1 MILVTGANGLVGSYL
16 CRYLIS
22 KGEKVRALKRPNSDL
37 RLLEGVTDKI
47 EWVDGDILDIFS
59 LEEAFIGI
67 DKIYHCAAIISY
79 SKRNNHLLTQVN
91 VDRTANVVNTALDM
105 GIKKLV
111 YISSIAALGKTGKE
125 DEVVTEQ
132 TPWER
137 KNLTSDYSVSK
148 FLAEREV
155 WRSIAEGLNAVIV
168 NPSIIV
174 GAGNW
179 NSGSCK
185 LFTTIHKGFK
195 YFTEGKTGY
204 VDVRDVVKIVY
215 ALMESDTT
223 NERYI
228 LNSENV
234 SYRDFLTTIA
244 KELQVKGPTVKA
256 GKFLSALAWRTEW
269 FKSLFNGSEPS
280 VTRQTALIANK
291 KVNYANNKIVE
302 QLGYKFIS
310 VNKAIEDAAAS
321 FKSELHTGKFYPLK
335 FNE

>member
-1 MILVTGANGLVGSYL
+1 MILVTGSNGLVGSYL
-16 CRYLIS
+16 CRYLLS
-22 KGEKVRALKRPNSDL
+22 KGEKVRAIRRPGSNL
-37 RLLEGVTDKI
+37 RLLQDIADKI

-59 LEEAFIGI
+59 LEDAVVGI

-79 SKRNNHLLTQVN
+79 AKSNKDLLMQVN
-91 VDRTANVVNTALDM
+91 VEGTANVVNVALDN

-111 YISSIAALGKTGKE
+111 YISSIAALGKTGK
-125 DEVVTEQ
+125 DNEVVNEQ

-185 LFTTIHKGFK
+185 LFTTIHNGFK
-195 YFTEGKTGY
+195 YYTEGKTGY

-215 ALMESDTT
+215 ALMESDIN
-223 NERYI
+223 NERFI

-234 SYRDFLTTIA
+234 SYHDFLTTIA

-256 GKFLSALAWRTEW
+256 GKFLSSLAWRTEW

-280 VTRQTALIANK
+280 VTKQTAVIANK
-291 KVNYANNKIVE
+291 KVNYENKKIVD
-302 QLGYKFIS
+302 QLQYNFIP
-310 VNKAIEDAAAS
+310 VNRSIADAAQS
-321 FKSELHTGKFYPLK
+321 FKAELKSGKFNPLL
-335 FNE
+335 F

>member
-37 RLLEGVTDKI
+37 RLLEDIVEKI
-47 EWVDGDILDIFS
+47 EWIDGDILDIFS

-79 SKRNNHLLTQVN
+79 SKRNNHQLVLVN
-91 VDRTANVVNTALDM
+91 VDGTANVVNTALDM

-111 YISSIAALGKTGKE
+111 YISSIAALGKTGK
-125 DEVVTEQ
+125 DNEVVTEQ

-179 NSGSCK
+179 NNGSCK
-185 LFTTIHKGFK
+185 LFTTIHNGFK

-204 VDVRDVVKIVY
+204 VDVRDVVKIAY
-215 ALMESDTT
+215 ALMESDIT

-234 SYRDFLTTIA
+234 TYHDFLTTIA
-244 KELQVKGPTVKA
+244 KELHVKGPTVKA
-256 GKFLSALAWRTEW
+256 GKFLSSLAWRSEW

-280 VTRQTALIANK
+280 VTKQTAMIANK
-291 KVNYANNKIVE
+291 KVNYANKKIVE
-302 QLGYKFIS
+302 QLGYNFIP
-310 VNKAIEDAAAS
+310 VNKAIADADRKILS
-321 FKSELHTGKFYPLK
+321 LK
-335 FNE
+335 I

>member
-16 CRYLIS
+16 CRYLLS
-22 KGEKVRALKRPNSDL
+22 KGEKVRAIKRPESNM
-37 RLLEGVTDKI
+37 RLLEDIADKI
-47 EWVDGDILDIFS
+47 EWMDGDILDMFS
-59 LEEAFIGI
+59 LEEAVAGI

-79 SKRNNHLLTQVN
+79 SKRNKDLLMQVN
-91 VDRTANVVNTALDM
+91 VEGTANVVNIALDNN
-105 GIKKLV
+105 IKKLV
-111 YISSIAALGKTGKE
+111 YISSIAALGKTGK
-125 DEVVTEQ
+125 DNEVVSEQ

-137 KNLTSDYSVSK
+137 KNLSSDYSVSK

-185 LFTTIHKGFK
+185 LFTTVNNGFK
-195 YFTEGKTGY
+195 YYTEGKTGY

-215 ALMESDTT
+215 ALMESEIT
-223 NERYI
+223 NERFI

-244 KELQVKGPTVKA
+244 KELHVTGPTVKA
-256 GKFLSALAWRTEW
+256 GKLLSSLAWRTEW

-280 VTRQTALIANK
+280 VTKQTASIANK
-291 KVNYANNKIVE
+291 KVNYDNKKIVDLL
-302 QLGYKFIS
+302 QYDFIP
-310 VNKAIEDAAAS
+310 VNKAIADAAKS
-321 FKSELHTGKFYPLK
+321 FKTELNTGKFHPIK
-335 FNE
+335 FN

>member
-16 CRYLIS
+16 CRYLIW
-22 KGEKVRALKRPNSDL
+22 KGEKLRAIKRPESNI
-37 RLLEGVTDKI
+37 RLLEDIADKI
-47 EWVDGDILDIFS
+47 EWVNGDILDVFS
-59 LEEAFIGI
+59 LEEAFVGI

-79 SKRNNHLLTQVN
+79 SKSNKDLLMQVN
-91 VDRTANVVNTALDM
+91 VEGTANVVNIALDM

-111 YISSIAALGKTGKE
+111 FISSIAALGKTGK
-125 DEVVTEQ
+125 DNEVVTEQ

-137 KNLTSDYSVSK
+137 KNLTSDYSKSK

-185 LFTTIHKGFK
+185 LFTTVHNGFK
-195 YFTEGKTGY
+195 YYTEGKTGY

-215 ALMESDTT
+215 TLMESDIT
-223 NERYI
+223 NERFI

-244 KELQVKGPTVKA
+244 KELNVKGPTVKA
-256 GKFLSALAWRTEW
+256 GKFLSSLAWRTEW
-269 FKSLFNGSEPS
+269 FKSLFNGAEPS
-280 VTRQTALIANK
+280 VTKQTAMIANK
-291 KVNYANNKIVE
+291 KVNYENRKVVE
-302 QLGYKFIS
+302 QLLYQFIP
-310 VNKAIEDAAAS
+310 VEKAIADAATS
-321 FKSELHTGKFYPLK
+321 FKSELKTGKFNPLK
-335 FNE
+335 FME

>member
-37 RLLEGVTDKI
+37 RLLEDIVEKI
-47 EWVDGDILDIFS
+47 EWIDGDILDIFS

-79 SKRNNHLLTQVN
+79 SKRNNHQLMLVN
-91 VDRTANVVNTALDM
+91 VDGTANVVNTALDM

-111 YISSIAALGKTGKE
+111 YISSIAALGKTGK
-125 DEVVTEQ
+125 DNEVVTEQ

-179 NSGSCK
+179 NNGSCK
-185 LFTTIHKGFK
+185 LFTTIHNGFK

-204 VDVRDVVKIVY
+204 VDVRDVVKIAY
-215 ALMESDTT
+215 ALMESDIT

-234 SYRDFLTTIA
+234 TYHDFLTTIA
-244 KELQVKGPTVKA
+244 KELHVKGPTVKA
-256 GKFLSALAWRTEW
+256 GKFLSSLAWRSEW

-280 VTRQTALIANK
+280 VTKQTAMIANK
-291 KVNYANNKIVE
+291 KVNYANKKIVE
-302 QLGYKFIS
+302 QLGYNFIP
-310 VNKAIEDAAAS
+310 VNKAIADAAAS
-321 FKSELHTGKFYPLK
+321 FTTELQTGKFYPLK